1 MAATRPRRAAGT
13 VSYREYE
20 EHEVFRE
27 DAKDGKGKAESE
39 RASKRP
45 ERQRIKKSA
54 LDVLQCAAQDV
65 PGGPSFSY
73 AVGGA
78 ETGGARV
85 ATQR

>member
-27 DAKDGKGKAESE
+27 DAKGGKGKAESE

-54 LDVLQCAAQDV
+54 REASDGESLEQSISKASPLRLSAR
-65 PGGPSFSY
+65 SELEFSRN
-73 AVGGA
+73 VI
-78 ETGGARV
+78 
-85 ATQR
+85 

>member
-45 ERQRIKKSA
+45 ERQRIKKSPA
-54 LDVLQCAAQDV
+54 RRRVSRTVDLEGVSCVCQ
-65 PGGPSFSY
+65 PGLN
-73 AVGGA
+73 
-78 ETGGARV
+78 
-85 ATQR
+85 